1 MTRRDR
7 RFTTRGRSGRVP
19 AIALVAFAVVVP
31 VVGLVSRTIGT
42 ADVVD
47 VWTRPGVGDAIW
59 FSLWQG
65 LVSALA
71 TAAVGIAL
79 AGAIARTDFPGRRTV
94 HAIVTVPF
102 VLPTVVVGA
111 AFLALLPSSLDRTA
125 TAIVLAHTFF
135 NVSVI
140 VRTLVPVWSRVDP
153 GLVEAARTLG
163 ASPIRVVGRVWWPL
177 LRSPVRTSFALVFAM
192 CATSFGVV
200 RVLGGPSLNTVDAE
214 IYRRAVD
221 LGDLAGA
228 GVLAI
233 AQAVVIALLIT
244 WSARGEPVRLPTLA
258 VDRVRPRLS
267 RVGRAFVAIV
277 VAGFVA
283 PLAALVIASLRT
295 SDGWSLAGWS
305 HVLGFESSARL
316 DIDAFGA
323 LGNSLEFAVVA
334 VVLTVPTAIALV
346 RRDVERPSRI
356 VSMVTSLP
364 VAMSAVL
371 VGLGIV
377 VTYDRSP
384 YDFRGEWWLVPIV
397 HASVALPFVVRI
409 IAPLVA
415 AVPRRVEEAA
425 ATLGAS
431 PRLIRRRVTLP
442 LLRPAVATAVGSS
455 AAMSLGE
462 FGATSF
468 LTRRDTETLP
478 IVVESLLGRAGGLPR
493 TVGDAVACLLLVVT
507 FAIALTA
514 DRSWQR

>member
-1 MTRRDR
+1 MTRRGR
-7 RFTTRGRSGRVP
+7 RSTTLRRSGRVP
-19 AIALVAFAVVVP
+19 AIVLVIFAVVVP
-31 VVGLVSRTIGT
+31 VAGLVARTIG
-42 ADVVD
+42 AGDFVD
-47 VWTRPGVGDAIW
+47 VWTRPGVTDAVW

-65 LVSALA
+65 LVSALV

-79 AGAIARTDFPGRRTV
+79 AGAIARTEFPGRRFV

-163 ASPIRVVGRVWWPL
+163 ASPMRVIGRVWWPL
-177 LRSPVRTSFALVFAM
+177 LRSPVRTSFALVFTM

-200 RVLGGPSLNTVDAE
+200 RVLGGPSLDTVDSE

-228 GVLAI
+228 GVLAL
-233 AQAVVIALLIT
+233 AQAIVIAVLIA
-244 WSARGEPVRLPTLA
+244 WSARREPIRLSTLA
-258 VDRVRPRLS
+258 VDRIRPRLP
-267 RVGRAFVAIV
+267 RIGRAFVTLV

-295 SDGWSLAGWS
+295 SSGWSLVGWS
-305 HVLGFESSARL
+305 HVLGFESSTRL
-316 DIDAFGA
+316 EVDAFGA
-323 LGNSLEFAVVA
+323 LGNSLKFAFVTVVI
-334 VVLTVPTAIALV
+334 TVPAAIALA
-346 RRDVERPSRI
+346 RRDVEQPSRL
-356 VSMVTSLP
+356 VSIVTSLP
-364 VAMSAVL
+364 VAVSAVL

-409 IAPLVA
+409 VTPLVA
-415 AVPRRVEEAA
+415 AVPRRMEEAA

-431 PRLIRRRVTLP
+431 PRMVSRRVTLP
-442 LLRPAVATAVGSS
+442 LLRPAVATAVGTS

-507 FAIALTA
+507 FVIALSA